1 MCNNAMSFS
10 RKSKTIDC
18 RNVHLSL
25 LFTAEYLIL
34 VLLNFPVIN
43 VKLVSLKQGKVW
55 KDHIYFARSLLLETF
70 ELLFVCISINLSLI
84 IERVNERL

>member
-1 MCNNAMSFS
+1 MCNSAMSFS

-55 KDHIYFARSLLLETF
+55 KDHLHFASSYIT
-70 ELLFVCISINLSLI
+70 
-84 IERVNERL
+84 